1 MMSSTDLS
9 SACGRHTS
17 DHQDV
22 KTLIEEEF
30 QKQILTESNELK
42 ISRELYHPSGN
53 NTDLWDSI
61 WKPVNPAF
69 CLACDTMFPD
79 RLTLEEHTCPFVNFI
94 CSCGVSFLN
103 YPEMWAHST
112 FHSHKGSCV
121 PSHQSAIQSRIT
133 ATKEQESKLKLL
145 ETTAKNLG
153 LVQNTAHFACLPSP
167 KPRYKSG
174 QTINLWKHF
183 KPVVKLETIRRFYSK
198 GKYMCAICQEVF
210 CKQDQLI
217 EHVNS
222 HYKAYIYGCNHC
234 GLLLIGSVPPKPY
247 HRCGSF
253 QTAFSKRFTIGQ
265 MQRDPLLADSY
276 PCPHCSIKFG
286 HLGNLSNHIY
296 LNHTNLINSEETS
309 KTLSQVRSVT
319 GVHRTLDS
327 MPNEMQQNKK
337 MSCALCGKRY
347 DTIKMLGMHW
357 CKIKV
362 TLLKPEAVAKMSA
375 KQEQQRCDPNYL
387 AKRSCSEVTLRFQD
401 ICNIKT
407 YDCAKLLGIKSEP
420 IEVNLKMTTFPHSLS
435 VKTEPEL
442 QDDDYGFKKNG
453 TTILPNSIKSEEI

>member
-1 MMSSTDLS
+1 M
-9 SACGRHTS
+9 
-17 DHQDV
+17 

-42 ISRELYHPSGN
+42 ISRHLYHPTGN
-53 NTDLWDSI
+53 NTDVWHSI
-61 WKPVNPAF
+61 WKPTNPVF

-112 FHSHKGSCV
+112 FHNHRGTCV

-133 ATKEQESKLKLL
+133 ASKEQESKLKLL
-145 ETTAKNLG
+145 ETRAKNIG

-167 KPRYKSG
+167 KSSFKSG

-183 KPVVKLETIRRFYSK
+183 KPVVQLETIRRFYPK

-222 HYKAYIYGCNHC
+222 HCKAYIYGCNHC

-247 HRCGSF
+247 HRCRSF
-253 QTAFSKRFTIGQ
+253 ETKFLQRFTVGQ

-276 PCPHCSIKFG
+276 PCPHCSLKFG
-286 HLGNLSNHIY
+286 HLGNLNNHIY
-296 LNHTNLINSEETS
+296 LNHTNIIKGQKTS
-309 KTLSQVRSVT
+309 KKLSQVRSVT

-327 MPNEMQQNKK
+327 MPNERQQNKK
-337 MSCALCGKRY
+337 ISCALCGKKY
-347 DTIKMLGMHW
+347 DTIKMLGMHK

-362 TLLKPEAVAKMSA
+362 TLLKPETVAKLSGRE
-375 KQEQQRCDPNYL
+375 EQQRSDQNDL
-387 AKRSCSEVTLRFQD
+387 VKRSSNEVTFRFQD
-401 ICNIKT
+401 ICNIKA
-407 YDCAKLLGIKSEP
+407 YDCAKLLEIKTEP
-420 IEVNLKMTTFPHSLS
+420 IEVNLKMTTFPHSVS
-435 VKTEPEL
+435 VKTEPEF
-442 QDDDYGFKKNG
+442 QDDDYGVKMDG
-453 TTILPNSIKSEEI
+453 LTILPNSLKSEEI